1 MMPMKVSIIVP
12 IYNVETY
19 LENALTSIQQQ
30 SYRNLKVIMVND
42 GSTDHSI
49 EIAQRFLQDSRFMLV
64 SQKNQGLSAA
74 RNTGLKYVDGE
85 YVYFFDSDDQIAP
98 NLIETALA
106 VFNKSSIDLVS
117 FESELVSCQKD
128 PLPLFKLTNI
138 DIIEK
143 KELLMRLLS
152 KKVMMTAWSYIAR
165 TRILLDNNIL
175 FPVGK
180 KFEDENTAA
189 KIFSSINRAAILRG
203 KNGPYFYLQDRQG
216 SIMTEAHNH
225 ASLSQLDD
233 RRYIF
238 KDEYLFLKQ
247 QNSLPV
253 NYLNDW
259 YFNKLLTTYN
269 MYRNLLID
277 DNNRSYF
284 RTYKNEILA
293 FQRENN
299 IKLTMQMRKRLLKM
313 KYPLITKLRN
323 YL

>member
-1 MMPMKVSIIVP
+1 MMPAKISIIVP

-42 GSTDHSI
+42 GSTDHSV
-49 EIAQRFLQDSRFMLV
+49 EIAQQFLQDSRFILV
-64 SQKNQGLSAA
+64 SQENQGLSAA
-74 RNTGLKYVDGE
+74 RNTGLKYVDSE

-98 NLIETALA
+98 NLIETVLA
-106 VFNKSSIDLVS
+106 VFNKSKVDLVS
-117 FESELVSCQKD
+117 FESELVSRQKES
-128 PLPLFKLTNI
+128 LPSFKLTNI
-138 DIIEK
+138 KVIEK

-152 KKVMMTAWSYIAR
+152 KRVMATAWSYITR
-165 TRILLDNNIL
+165 TRVLLDNNIL

-189 KIFSSINRAAILRG
+189 KIFSSINNAAILTG

-225 ASLSQLDD
+225 ANLSQLDD

-238 KDEYLFLKQ
+238 KDEFLFLKKQ
-247 QNSLPV
+247 DDLPID
-253 NYLNDW
+253 YLNNW

-269 MYRNLLID
+269 MYRNLLIND
-277 DNNRSYF
+277 DNRSYF
-284 RTYKNEILA
+284 KSYKNEIMS

-299 IKLTMQMRKRLLKM
+299 IKPTIQMRKRLLKM

>member
-1 MMPMKVSIIVP
+1 MPAKVSIVVP
-12 IYNVETY
+12 IYNVEAY
-19 LENALTSIQQQ
+19 LEKALASIQQQ
-30 SYRNLKVIMVND
+30 SYRELKVIMVND
-42 GSTDHSI
+42 GSTDHSV
-49 EIAQRFLQDSRFMLV
+49 EIAQSFLQDSRFMLV
-64 SQKNQGLSAA
+64 SQKNKGLSAA
-74 RNTGLKYVDGE
+74 RNTGLKYVDSE

-138 DIIEK
+138 DVIEK

-165 TRILLDNNIL
+165 TRILL
-175 FPVGK
+175 
-180 KFEDENTAA
+180 DENTAA

>member
-1 MMPMKVSIIVP
+1 
-12 IYNVETY
+12 
-19 LENALTSIQQQ
+19 
-30 SYRNLKVIMVND
+30 
-42 GSTDHSI
+42 
-49 EIAQRFLQDSRFMLV
+49 
-64 SQKNQGLSAA
+64 
-74 RNTGLKYVDGE
+74 
-85 YVYFFDSDDQIAP
+85 
-98 NLIETALA
+98 
-106 VFNKSSIDLVS
+106 
-117 FESELVSCQKD
+117 
-128 PLPLFKLTNI
+128 
-138 DIIEK
+138 
-143 KELLMRLLS
+143 MRLLS
-152 KKVMMTAWSYIAR
+152 KRVMMTAWSYIAR

-225 ASLSQLDD
+225 VSLSQLDD

-293 FQRENN
+293 FQRENH

-313 KYPLITKLRN
+313 KYPLITKLRS

>member
-74 RNTGLKYVDGE
+74 RNTGLKYVDSE

-138 DIIEK
+138 DVIEK

-277 DNNRSYF
+277 DNNSSYF
-284 RTYKNEILA
+284 RTYKNELLA
-293 FQRENN
+293 FQRENH

>member
-1 MMPMKVSIIVP
+1 MMPAKISIIVP
-12 IYNVETY
+12 IYNVDTY
-19 LENALTSIQQQ
+19 LKNALISLQQQ
-30 SYRNLKVIMVND
+30 TYRDIKVIMVND
-42 GSTDHSI
+42 GSIDHSV
-49 EIAQRFLQDSRFMLV
+49 EIAQQFLQDSRFILV
-64 SQKNQGLSAA
+64 SQENQGLSAA
-74 RNTGLKYVDGE
+74 RNTGLKYVDSE

-106 VFNKSSIDLVS
+106 VFNKNRIDLIS
-117 FESELVSCQKD
+117 FESELVSCQKNS
-128 PLPLFKLTNI
+128 LPLFKLTNI
-138 DIIEK
+138 DVIEK

-293 FQRENN
+293 FQRENH

>member
-30 SYRNLKVIMVND
+30 TYRNLKVIMVND

-74 RNTGLKYVDGE
+74 RNTGLKYVDSE
-85 YVYFFDSDDQIAP
+85 DVYFFDSDDQIAP

-106 VFNKSSIDLVS
+106 VFKKSSIDLVS

-138 DIIEK
+138 DVIEK

-293 FQRENN
+293 FQRENH

>member
-1 MMPMKVSIIVP
+1 MPAKISIIVP

-42 GSTDHSI
+42 GSTDHSV
-49 EIAQRFLQDSRFMLV
+49 EIAQQFLQDSRFILV
-64 SQKNQGLSAA
+64 SQENQGLSAA
-74 RNTGLKYVDGE
+74 RNTGLKYVDSE

-98 NLIETALA
+98 NLIETVLA
-106 VFNKSSIDLVS
+106 VFNKSKVDLVS
-117 FESELVSCQKD
+117 FESELVSRQKES
-128 PLPLFKLTNI
+128 LPSFKLTNI
-138 DIIEK
+138 KVIEK

-152 KKVMMTAWSYIAR
+152 KRVMATAWSYITR
-165 TRILLDNNIL
+165 TRVLLDNNIL

-189 KIFSSINRAAILRG
+189 KIFSSINNAAILTG

-225 ASLSQLDD
+225 ANLSQLDD

-238 KDEYLFLKQ
+238 KDEFLFLKKQ
-247 QNSLPV
+247 DDLPID
-253 NYLNDW
+253 YLNNW

-269 MYRNLLID
+269 MYRNLLIND
-277 DNNRSYF
+277 DNRSYF
-284 RTYKNEILA
+284 KSYKNEIMS

-299 IKLTMQMRKRLLKM
+299 IKPTIQMRKRLLKM

>member
-1 MMPMKVSIIVP
+1 MPAKVSIVVP
-12 IYNVETY
+12 IYNVEAY
-19 LENALTSIQQQ
+19 LEKALASIQQQ
-30 SYRNLKVIMVND
+30 SYRELKVIMVND
-42 GSTDHSI
+42 GSTDHSV
-49 EIAQRFLQDSRFMLV
+49 EIAQSFLQDSRFMLV
-64 SQKNQGLSAA
+64 SQKNKGLSAA
-74 RNTGLKYVDGE
+74 RNTGLKYVDSE

-138 DIIEK
+138 DVIEK

-247 QNSLPV
+247 
-253 NYLNDW
+253 
-259 YFNKLLTTYN
+259 
-269 MYRNLLID
+269 
-277 DNNRSYF
+277 
-284 RTYKNEILA
+284 
-293 FQRENN
+293 
-299 IKLTMQMRKRLLKM
+299 
-313 KYPLITKLRN
+313 
-323 YL
+323 

>member
-1 MMPMKVSIIVP
+1 MMPAKISIIVP

-42 GSTDHSI
+42 GSTDHSV
-49 EIAQRFLQDSRFMLV
+49 EIAQQFLRDSRFILV
-64 SQKNQGLSAA
+64 SQENQGLSAA
-74 RNTGLKYVDGE
+74 RNTGLKYVDSE

-98 NLIETALA
+98 NLIETVLA
-106 VFNKSSIDLVS
+106 VFNKSKVDLVS
-117 FESELVSCQKD
+117 FESELVSRQKES
-128 PLPLFKLTNI
+128 LPSFKLTNI
-138 DIIEK
+138 KVIEK

-152 KKVMMTAWSYIAR
+152 KRVMATAWSYITR
-165 TRILLDNNIL
+165 TRVLLDNNIL

-189 KIFSSINRAAILRG
+189 KIFSSINSAAILTG

-225 ASLSQLDD
+225 ANLSQLDD

-238 KDEYLFLKQ
+238 KDEFLFLKKQ
-247 QNSLPV
+247 DDLPID
-253 NYLNDW
+253 YLNNW

-269 MYRNLLID
+269 MYRNLLVND
-277 DNNRSYF
+277 DNRSYF
-284 RTYKNEILA
+284 KSYKNEIMS

-299 IKLTMQMRKRLLKM
+299 IKPTIQMRKRLLKM

-323 YL
+323 YS

>member
-19 LENALTSIQQQ
+19 LENALASIQQQ

>member
-30 SYRNLKVIMVND
+30 TYRNLKVIMVND

-74 RNTGLKYVDGE
+74 RNTGLKYVDSE

-106 VFNKSSIDLVS
+106 VFKKSSIDLVS

-138 DIIEK
+138 DVIEK

-293 FQRENN
+293 FQRENH

>member
-1 MMPMKVSIIVP
+1 MMPTKVSIIVP
-12 IYNVETY
+12 IYNVETC

-74 RNTGLKYVDGE
+74 RNTGLKYVDSE

-106 VFNKSSIDLVS
+106 VFDKSSIDLVS

-138 DIIEK
+138 DVIEK

-180 KFEDENTAA
+180 KFEDENTTA

-284 RTYKNEILA
+284 RNYKNEILA
-293 FQRENN
+293 FQHENH

>member
-74 RNTGLKYVDGE
+74 RNTGLKYVDSE

-98 NLIETALA
+98 NLIETVLA

-138 DIIEK
+138 DVIEK

>member
-19 LENALTSIQQQ
+19 LENALASIQQQ
-30 SYRNLKVIMVND
+30 SYRNLKVIIVND
-42 GSTDHSI
+42 GSTDHAI
-49 EIAQRFLQDSRFMLV
+49 ESAQRFLQDSRFMLV

-138 DIIEK
+138 DVIEK